1 MDHSPP
7 CTLGSCTARLSIS
20 ARAGQEPRLPRTM
33 VSAIPSGFTSP
44 VARGM
49 TRA

>member
-7 CTLGSCTARLSIS
+7 CTSGSCTARLSIS
-20 ARAGQEPRLPRTM
+20 ARAGHEPRLPRSR
-33 VSAIPSGFTSP
+33 VSAMPSGFTSP
-44 VARGM
+44 VASGM